1 MRRPAHSSP
10 SPRPPISPS
19 RPSSFLWRYG
29 SLIAWTCFVLF
40 ASTASFSASNTS
52 LVIRPLLLWLFPGIT
67 DAKIDEVHFF
77 VRKTAHFT
85 EYAILALLSAR
96 AFSTSSKD
104 QLRRR
109 WFFISLALIVLYAL
123 ADEYHQSFV
132 PSRTSSI
139 YDSLIDMS
147 GGLTMLCL
155 YALWRWRKAKKMK
168 SARLEIRTR

>member
-1 MRRPAHSSP
+1 VTRQGGQVW
-10 SPRPPISPS
+10 S
-19 RPSSFLWRYG
+19 RVGRYG
-29 SLIAWTCFVLF
+29 PLILWLAFIFF
-40 ASTASFSASNTS
+40 ASTGEFSAENTS
-52 LVIRPLLLWLFPGIT
+52 RIIRPLLLWLFPGISEERL
-67 DAKIDEVHFF
+67 ALAHFLI
-77 VRKTAHFT
+77 RKAAHFT

-96 AFSTSSKD
+96 AFSISSKEV
-104 QLRRR
+104 LRRH
-109 WFFISLALIVLYAL
+109 WFFISLAIVILYAL
-123 ADEYHQSFV
+123 TDEYHQSFV